1 MNQDT
6 QNTGQTDAQ
15 THTMPVRRLAMMN
28 QLAELGFD
36 GVADRLTEL
45 RPEMRVEAEHAWSG
59 FADRSALAAQFSD
72 GERVGVLTRLPNG
85 PGGYVAVVFP
95 VGSANRAAAI
105 MLRETTDDLTTIG
118 QDMASSALKELGNM
132 MASGFVDAWAN
143 RFDYEIDFSTPSL
156 VRGSETEIISR
167 TLNAEPALGLY
178 IASTVRLPEYDITS
192 TVYLFPETDA
202 FLNAVE
208 TIDANLSTL

>member
-1 MNQDT
+1 MSHDT
-6 QNTGQTDAQ
+6 QKAERPDGEPY
-15 THTMPVRRLAMMN
+15 TMPVRQLAMMN
-28 QLAELGFD
+28 QLAKLGFD

-59 FADRSALAAQFSD
+59 FADRSALSAQFSQE
-72 GERVGVLTRLPNG
+72 ERVATLTRLPNG
-85 PGGYVAVVFP
+85 PGGYVAVVFS

-105 MLRETTDDLTTIG
+105 MLRDATDDLESVG
-118 QDMASSALKELGNM
+118 QSMASSALKELGNM

-156 VRGSETEIISR
+156 VRD
-167 TLNAEPALGLY
+167 AEANIVSKMLGRDTALGVY
-178 IASTVRLPEYDITS
+178 MASTVRLPEYDITS

-208 TIDANLSTL
+208 TIDANLTTL

>member
-1 MNQDT
+1 MSQDT
-6 QNTGQTDAQ
+6 QSTEQPNAEPY
-15 THTMPVRRLAMMN
+15 TMPIRRLAMMN

-36 GVADRLTEL
+36 GVAGRLTDL

-59 FADRSALAAQFSD
+59 FADRSALSVQFS
-72 GERVGVLTRLPNG
+72 GEERVATLTRLPNG
-85 PGGYVAVVFP
+85 PAGYVAVVFTI
-95 VGSANRAAAI
+95 GSANRAAAI
-105 MLRETTDDLTTIG
+105 MLRDATDDLEAVE
-118 QDMASSALKELGNM
+118 QNMASSALEELGSM

-156 VRGSETEIISR
+156 VRNAETDIISKILTR
-167 TLNAEPALGLY
+167 NAALGVY
-178 IASTVRLPEYDITS
+178 IASTVRLTEYNVMS

-208 TIDANLSTL
+208 TIDANLTTL